1 MDSAPR
7 DLARIMLQ
15 VLFLGALLGG
25 TFWILQP
32 FLLASIWATTI
43 VVATWPLMLKA
54 QARLGGRRGPA
65 VAVMTAALLLVLVAP
80 VSLAI
85 VTIVENAD
93 RIVGWSKALA
103 AFTLPPPP
111 DWVERLPVAG
121 SRLAAQWQ
129 QIAAAPKEELA
140 ARLAPYASTLVGWFV
155 GQVGSLGMMLVQFL
169 LTVVIAAILFSS
181 GEAAAAGVLR
191 FARRLV
197 GPHGESVVR
206 LAGQAIRAVALG
218 VVVTALLQ
226 SALGGIGLAVAGV
239 PFPVI
244 LSAVMFLLAVA
255 QVGAVPV
262 LLVAV
267 VWLYWKGDPVWGT
280 VLLVWTI
287 VVGSL
292 DNILRPFLIKKGA
305 DLPLLL
311 IFAGV
316 VGGLLAFGIIGL
328 FIGPALLAVSYTL
341 LAAWV
346 QANGPEGAPAP
357 APAEARGDSG
367 TGGGTP

>member
-1 MDSAPR
+1 MNNASQ
-7 DLARIMLQ
+7 DLARTMLQ
-15 VLFLGALLGG
+15 VLFIGALVAGSL
-25 TFWILQP
+25 WILRP
-32 FLLASIWATTI
+32 FLLASIWATAI
-43 VVATWPLMLKA
+43 VVATWPLMLRA

-65 VAVMTAALLLVLVAP
+65 VGVMTGALLLVLVAP
-80 VSLAI
+80 ASLAI
-85 VTIVENAD
+85 VTVVENAD
-93 RIVGWSKALA
+93 RIIGWSKALA

-129 QIAAAPKEELA
+129 QIAAAPREELA
-140 ARLAPYASTLVGWFV
+140 TRLSPYVGTAVGLFV
-155 GQVGSLGMMLVQFL
+155 AQVGSLGMMLIQFL
-169 LTVVIAAILFSS
+169 LTTVIAAIMFSR
-181 GEAAAAGVLR
+181 GEAAARGVLR
-191 FARRLV
+191 FARRLA
-197 GPHGESVVR
+197 GLHGEIVVR

-218 VVVTALLQ
+218 VVVTALVQ
-226 SALGGIGLAVAGV
+226 SALGGIGLMVAGV
-239 PFPVI
+239 PFPLI
-244 LSAVMFLLAVA
+244 LTALMFLLAVA

-262 LLVAV
+262 LLLAV

-292 DNILRPFLIKKGA
+292 DNFLRPVLIKKGA

-316 VGGLLAFGIIGL
+316 IGGIIAFGIIGL
-328 FIGPALLAVSYTL
+328 FSGPVLLAVTYTL

-346 QANGPEGAPAP
+346 GGEEQPAGPAP
-357 APAEARGDSG
+357 GPAGPTEPPG
-367 TGGGTP
+367 